1 MTLSTKALL
10 ARAAKFI
17 SDIGFETDWRL
28 YTMMFE
34 VESVAEGIPRLYRS
48 QSFHDPDYRNCV
60 AKLLLGIAVKDEGLA
75 IQFVKYVIS
84 DSVNLKDET
93 MVAKDPDLLRA
104 LDLIGEGEF
113 VLPAISVSTKK
124 YLDVKVLPGDFYIE
138 LQDQINKAFAYG
150 IFPAVQILSRKFLE
164 NLIVDILRKKY
175 GGHRVELFYDT
186 GRRRFLGF
194 EALLRNVHDRI
205 GDFASASPAFDE
217 GFLKKI
223 DEFREQGNS
232 SAHTIELNLGRQD
245 MQEDSKDLEYIVKV
259 LVKVLDSV

>member
-17 SDIGFETDWRL
+17 TDIGFETDWRL

-34 VESVAEGIPRLYRS
+34 VESIAEGIPRLYRS

-60 AKLLLGIAVKDEGLA
+60 AKLLLGIAAKDEASA

-84 DSVNLKDET
+84 DSVNLKDDT
-93 MVAKDPDLLRA
+93 IVARDPDLLGA

-113 VLPAISVSTKK
+113 VLPAVSVSTKK
-124 YLDVKVLPGDFYIE
+124 HLDVKVLPGDFYIE
-138 LQDQINKAFAYG
+138 LQDQINRAFTYG

-164 NLIVDILRKKY
+164 SLIVDILRKKY
-175 GGHRVELFYDT
+175 GQQRVELFYDT
-186 GRRRFLGF
+186 SRRRFLGF
-194 EALLRNVHDRI
+194 EALLKNIHDRI
-205 GDFASASPAFDE
+205 GDFASTSPAFDE
-217 GFLKKI
+217 AFLKKI

-232 SAHTIELNLGRQD
+232 SAHTIELSLKKED
-245 MQEDSKDLEYIVKV
+245 LEKDSKDLEYIVKV
-259 LVKVLDSV
+259 LVKVLNSL